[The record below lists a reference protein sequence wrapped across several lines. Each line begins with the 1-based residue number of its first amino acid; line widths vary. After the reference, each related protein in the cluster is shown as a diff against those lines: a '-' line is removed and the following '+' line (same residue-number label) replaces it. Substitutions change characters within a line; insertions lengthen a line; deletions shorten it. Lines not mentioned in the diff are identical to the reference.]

1 MLNIPVES
9 IFKARQGLLDLHG
22 TIANFINN
30 YGFEPLPES
39 IGGRELAENSYKDLL
54 KTTYSQGHLLFES
67 TADHV
72 YSLIKLLDGK
82 VSTLS
87 PYTCLRAGLESA
99 AISCWLLC
107 TNIDAH
113 TRISRCMAFRYY
125 GLLQQ
130 LKVARGTNDGANVA
144 GIKKRITDVEQEATQ
159 LGFRAKYNKKNKII
173 WITDQ
178 FPSATKC
185 IEGEFGEE
193 VLFRILS
200 AVAHGRTWAIQQ
212 VGFTVPNNDNPMILQ
227 KNLSKPGALL
237 LLSNAAK
244 ILTKTAWIRSK
255 LFGHDLEKFTAL
267 VKESCIKMGLNGRQA
282 SWCSNDTF
290 YPSAEPEPETCKK
303 PHP

>member
-1 MLNIPVES
+1 MIIDVRRKTKKVPTLNISVEN
-9 IFKARQGLLDLHG
+9 IFEAQQGLLDLHD
-22 TIANFINN
+22 TIASFINN

-54 KTTYSQGHLLFES
+54 KTAYSQGHFLFES

-82 VSTLS
+82 VPTLS

-99 AISCWLLC
+99 ALSCWLLC
-107 TNIDAH
+107 TEIDAH
-113 TRISRCMAFRYY
+113 MRISRCMAFRYE

-130 LKVARGTNDGANVA
+130 LKVARGINDGANVA

-173 WITDQ
+173 WITEQ
-178 FPSATKC
+178 FPSATEC

-200 AVAHGRTWAIQQ
+200 AVAHGRTWATQQ
-212 VGFTVPNNDNPMILQ
+212 VGFTAPDNDNPTILQ
-227 KNLSKPGALL
+227 KNLSKSGALL
-237 LLSNAAK
+237 LLSTSAE
-244 ILTKTAWIRSK
+244 ILTRTAWIRSK
-255 LFGHDLEKFTAL
+255 LLGHDLEKFTAL
-267 VKESCIKMGLNGRQA
+267 VNESFIKMGLNGNQA

-290 YPSAEPEPETCKK
+290 
-303 PHP
+303 